1 MKEIDQQI
9 AELQKPLTEMRSH
22 STNTLLTN
30 RETRYRQT
38 LAREEAL
45 RKSFNQQKS
54 ETVTQNEAAI
64 NYRILQQ
71 EIETNK
77 GLLDSLLQRS
87 KENDVVLAGRPNNI
101 SIVDHAIVPDYPV
114 GPARMRSVML
124 AFVLALALGVGLAL
138 FLEYLDDSI
147 HSTDDVE
154 KFLHRPALA
163 GISADGGGCPSDLPF
178 PSS

>member
-22 STNTLLTN
+22 STNTLLN
-30 RETRYRQT
+30 NLETKDRQGP
-38 LAREEAL
+38 AREESL

-77 GLLDSLLQRS
+77 GLLDNLLQRS

-101 SIVDHAIVPDYPV
+101 SVVDYAITPDFPV

-147 HSTDDVE
+147 HSTDDVA
-154 KFLHRPALA
+154 KCIH
-163 GISADGGGCPSDLPF
+163 LP
-178 PSS
+178 PL